1 MRQNF
6 KILVLE
12 LKFSKTNRLVIGT
25 CKPVSLSDITF
36 TLEISNILTFY

>member
-1 MRQNF
+1 MRQDF

-25 CKPVSLSDITF
+25 CKPASLSMLPLHEKLVIF
-36 TLEISNILTFY
+36 